1 MSKKT
6 ARKYAELQKTSEVE
20 KPLLD
25 QFGTGN
31 GANFSVAIV
40 CCGSKCMFERLTY
53 WEGTIKAFPCG
64 RKPLVLKVT
73 FDLQFPRMVHFQLQC
88 RRLTTSLAY
97 SLALRSPWAETGEKN
112 HVTHK
117 FTPRKLYKLD
127 LFWRKLKC
135 RFFQV
140 VSSLPSPPGLASA
153 AGATATSLR

>member
-1 MSKKT
+1 M
-6 ARKYAELQKTSEVE
+6 L
-20 KPLLD
+20 
-25 QFGTGN
+25 
-31 GANFSVAIV
+31 
-40 CCGSKCMFERLTY
+40 ERLTY

-73 FDLQFPRMVHFQLQC
+73 SDLQFPRMVHFQLQC

-153 AGATATSLR
+153 AGATATSLRWVFATGFVTSTHPWSLHDDISPKLQRSSRTWILFLVSDLTT